1 MARAGAREGPDLIWS
16 EFTVCGRFL
25 GFGDFSKALKRE
37 TPQIAGAGFSFRTL
51 LLLSRSRRSRTG

>member
-37 TPQIAGAGFSFRTL
+37 TPHRCRCGVFVSDLVVAF
-51 LLLSRSRRSRTG
+51 